1 MGGKKKTALDG
12 ESRRGSRKGIGRTHY
27 PAESARSQC
36 ARLLR
41 HLREHGRIDTRE
53 ARSRLD
59 IMSPAA
65 RVYDLRYKVGVDI
78 LSVINPDSRVAT
90 YILKPGGADR

>member
-1 MGGKKKTALDG
+1 MDTKGKAAA
-12 ESRRGSRKGIGRTHY
+12 RGKGSGSEKGIRHTHY

-41 HLREHGRIDTRE
+41 YLREHGRIDTRE
-53 ARSRLD
+53 ARRQLD

-78 LSVINPDSRVAT
+78 TSVIHPESRVAT
-90 YILKPGGADR
+90 YVLRSGGADHA

>member
-1 MGGKKKTALDG
+1 MGAKRKAATRGKG
-12 ESRRGSRKGIGRTHY
+12 RGSDKAIRQTQY

-53 ARSRLD
+53 ARRHLD

-65 RVYDLRYKVGVDI
+65 RVYDLRHKVGVDI
-78 LSVINPDSRVAT
+78 LSVINPDSRIAT
-90 YILKPGGADR
+90 YVLVGGADR